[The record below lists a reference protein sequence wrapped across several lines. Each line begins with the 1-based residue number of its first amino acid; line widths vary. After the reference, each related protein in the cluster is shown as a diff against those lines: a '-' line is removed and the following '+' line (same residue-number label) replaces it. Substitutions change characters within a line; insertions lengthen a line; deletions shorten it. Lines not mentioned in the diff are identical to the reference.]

1 MTSKIWPLASGAI
14 VSAALICSV
23 PAGAENTAAI
33 AAKTS
38 HVMPQGVQATRGTA
52 LGLSTSDM
60 TQLLDAAVAPPSQSD
75 AYAFQLSSIDKRSV
89 VSVEAR
95 GGTKT
100 ILLSSSSSGA
110 TSQRWTVTSQTTKVE
125 LQRIV
130 ETLSL
135 AVDRPARA
143 LNGKAVAAARKR

>member
-1 MTSKIWPLASGAI
+1 MTSKIWTLASGAI
-14 VSAALICSV
+14 VGAALVCSV
-23 PAGAENTAAI
+23 PAGAENAVTI
-33 AAKTS
+33 APKMGNM
-38 HVMPQGVQATRGTA
+38 MPQGAQAARGTA

-60 TQLLDAAVAPPSQSD
+60 TPMLDAAVAPPSPSD
-75 AYAFQLSSIDKRSV
+75 AYAFQLSSLDKRSV

-100 ILLSSSSSGA
+100 ILLSSSDGG
-110 TSQRWTVTSQTTKVE
+110 TGRWTVTSKTTKVE

-143 LNGKAVAAARKR
+143 LRGQAIAATRKR